1 MKLPAKIV
9 VWLLPLFLSACH
21 KTQQAQV
28 QPLAPPVEDN
38 PPGAPSTAPVN
49 LPPPVVTIPTEP
61 TKTAPT
67 PPTKPP
73 AKHRKPK
80 TTDSTPTTASGA
92 STNGAGSN
100 GTGANGAG
108 GSAAGTSTTQEAS
121 TPAPN
126 PGVSAI
132 GQLSSGDP
140 AGFKKETEDLI
151 ASTEHGLSSLTRP
164 LNDTERKTADQIR
177 EDLKEAKTALNSGD
191 VDGAHTLAEKA
202 KVLLQELTP

>member
-9 VWLLPLFLSACH
+9 AGLLPLFLTACIH

-38 PPGAPSTAPVN
+38 PPPPPSTAPVN

-67 PPTKPP
+67 LPPKPP
-73 AKHRKPK
+73 AKHKK
-80 TTDSTPTTASGA
+80 KNS
-92 STNGAGSN
+92 NGAPA
-100 GTGANGAG
+100 AN
-108 GSAAGTSTTQEAS
+108 TPPTQEAAN
-121 TPAPN
+121 PAPN

-140 AGFKKETEDLI
+140 EDFKKETEDSI
-151 ASTEHGLSSLTRP
+151 AAIERGLNGITRT
-164 LNDTERKTADQIR
+164 LSDTEQKTAEHIR
-177 EDLKEAKTALNSGD
+177 DFLKQAKTALASGD
-191 VDGAHTLAEKA
+191 VDGAHTLAAKA
-202 KVLLQELTP
+202 KVLLEELTQ

>member
-21 KTQQAQV
+21 KQQQAQV

-38 PPGAPSTAPVN
+38 PPPAPSTAPVN

-61 TKTAPT
+61 TKNAPT

-73 AKHRKPK
+73 AKHKKPK
-80 TTDSTPTTASGA
+80 PTENTPAS
-92 STNGAGSN
+92 N
-100 GTGANGAG
+100 ANGG
-108 GSAAGTSTTQEAS
+108 TQEAAN
-121 TPAPN
+121 PAPN

-140 AGFKKETEDLI
+140 ADFKKETEDMI
-151 ASTEHGLSSLTRP
+151 AATEHGLNGITRT
-164 LNDTERKTADQIR
+164 LNDTEKKTADQIR
-177 EDLKEAKTALNSGD
+177 EDLKEAKGALTTGD

-202 KVLLQELTP
+202 KVLLQELTQ

>member
-9 VWLLPLFLSACH
+9 MGLLPFFLIACH

-38 PPGAPSTAPVN
+38 PPSPPSTAPVN
-49 LPPPVVTIPTEP
+49 LPPPVVTIPPEP
-61 TKTAPT
+61 TKNAPT

-73 AKHRKPK
+73 AKHKKPK
-80 TTDSTPTTASGA
+80 TKDNTPANTNTPAA
-92 STNGAGSN
+92 NTNGTTEEA
-100 GTGANGAG
+100 AN
-108 GSAAGTSTTQEAS
+108 
-121 TPAPN
+121 PAPN

-140 AGFKKETEDLI
+140 ADYKKETEDMI
-151 ASTEHGLSSLTRP
+151 ASTEHGLAGITRT
-164 LNDTERKTADQIR
+164 LNDTEQKTADQIR
-177 EDLKEAKTALNSGD
+177 EDLKEAKEALASGD

-202 KVLLQELTP
+202 KVLLAELTQ

>member
-9 VWLLPLFLSACH
+9 IWLLPLFLSACH

-38 PPGAPSTAPVN
+38 PPAAPSTAPVN
-49 LPPPVVTIPTEP
+49 LPPPVVTIPPEP

-67 PPTKPP
+67 PPAKPETKKKKSKAKPTP
-73 AKHRKPK
+73 AANP
-80 TTDSTPTTASGA
+80 
-92 STNGAGSN
+92 
-100 GTGANGAG
+100 ANG
-108 GSAAGTSTTQEAS
+108 TTQEAAN
-121 TPAPN
+121 PAPN

-140 AGFKKETEDLI
+140 ADYRRETEDLI
-151 ASTEHGLSSLTRP
+151 AATEKGLGGITRT
-164 LNDTERKTADQIR
+164 LNDTEQKTADQIR
-177 EDLKEAKTALNSGD
+177 ENLKEAKTALTTGD

>member
-9 VWLLPLFLSACH
+9 VWLLPLFLVACH
-21 KTQQAQV
+21 KQQQAQV

-38 PPGAPSTAPVN
+38 PPPAPSTAPVN

-61 TKTAPT
+61 TKNAPT

-73 AKHRKPK
+73 AKHKKPK
-80 TTDSTPTTASGA
+80 KTENAP
-92 STNGAGSN
+92 AGSSS
-100 GTGANGAG
+100 GTEEAAN
-108 GSAAGTSTTQEAS
+108 
-121 TPAPN
+121 PAPN

-140 AGFKKETEDLI
+140 ANYKKETADMI
-151 ASTEHGLSSLTRP
+151 DATERGLNNITRT
-164 LNDTERKTADQIR
+164 LNDTEQKTADQIR
-177 EDLKEAKTALNSGD
+177 EDLKEAKQALASGD

-202 KVLLQELTP
+202 KVLLAELTP